1 MTSYSF
7 GWYFC
12 LATTFGKFQLRSEGS
27 LSMLANM
34 NDTTNRRQRA
44 REKLICSF
52 TV

>member
-12 LATTFGKFQLRSEGS
+12 LAITFDKFQLRPEGS

-34 NDTTNRRQRA
+34 NDTINR
-44 REKLICSF
+44 
-52 TV
+52 